1 MKPAGATHSLQRH
14 LSGVLTGVILIAG
27 SIAAVFSF
35 FFAFGEA
42 QEFQDDGLR
51 QVAAL
56 SIGNASQIAA
66 LDASHHAVIDP
77 ESRIEIIRLPDDD
90 RPTWLPAALA
100 PGFHTLAVPGQ
111 NEQMRVFV
119 RDITDT
125 RQLVVAQS
133 TDTRNEIARDS
144 ALRTGIPTLILLPLL
159 ILSITWVIRKQLQP
173 LRSLANTLDKQ
184 DPQDFT
190 HLPDTAVPDE
200 ILPFIAAIN
209 RLLERVEHMV
219 RQQRRFIADAAHELR
234 TPLTALSLQ
243 AQNLSKANSLAETH
257 SRMVPL
263 LQGIDRAR
271 KLTIQL
277 LDLARLQET
286 AAAQT
291 PLCLITLLRNL
302 IADALPRAE
311 AKQIDLGLD
320 TPPSATLSTNAQ
332 ALQLIL
338 GNGLENALRYTP
350 NGGEITLRLSHQ
362 VHGILIEIIDTG
374 PGIPVDSIEQA
385 FEPFHRLDN
394 HENKEGSGLGLAI
407 AREAARKLGYSVTL
421 TNRTETQ
428 GLIFQCLCTATTEH
442 ASGKESDN
450 KKPPSG

>member
-1 MKPAGATHSLQRH
+1 MRSAGTSHSLQRH

-56 SIGNASQIAA
+56 SMGNASQIAA

-90 RPTWLPAALA
+90 RPVWLPAALA
-100 PGFHTLAVPGQ
+100 PGFHTLTVHGK

-119 RDITDT
+119 RDLTDT

-190 HLPDTAVPDE
+190 PLPETPVPDE
-200 ILPFIAAIN
+200 ILPFVAAIN
-209 RLLERVEHMV
+209 RLFERVEQMV

-243 AQNLSKANSLAETH
+243 AQNLSKAESFAETH
-257 SRMVPL
+257 RRMVPL

-286 AAAQT
+286 VSAQS
-291 PLCLITLLRNL
+291 PICLTSLLRDL
-302 IADALPRAE
+302 IAEVLPQAE
-311 AKQIDLGLD
+311 AKHIDLGLEAPCSL
-320 TPPSATLSTNAQ
+320 TISSNAQ

-350 NGGEITLRLSHQ
+350 NGGEITLRVSNQ
-362 VHGILIEIIDTG
+362 NNFIIIEIIDTG
-374 PGIPVDSIEQA
+374 PGIPANLIEQA
-385 FEPFHRLDN
+385 FEPFHRLEN

-407 AREAARKLGYSVTL
+407 AREAARKLGYGVSL
-421 TNRTETQ
+421 INRTNNQ
-428 GLIFQCLCTATTEH
+428 GLVFQCVCTKSIEN
-442 ASGKESDN
+442 ESSK
-450 KKPPSG
+450 KKPLSD